1 MLALAARDDLH
12 LRSVDISQAFINS
25 DIDTEVYMEQPEGF
39 KEGVTKGQGR
49 IVCKLNKSLYGLKQ
63 SPRLWSEKLGEAL
76 HSMGFKKIYSDPSLY
91 IYDDGNVRIIV
102 PVWVDD
108 ITLASKS
115 KEALDKF
122 VVELQKHFK
131 LRDLGET
138 SYLLGMEIKRDW
150 DNHKLYISQR
160 QYIVN
165 KLAQFNMTDCKPVGT
180 PMAPGMKLTTDD
192 CPKTFEEAKEMEDI
206 PYMSAVGS
214 LLYLATMSWPDI
226 AFAASALARFNSNP
240 GMIHWKAVKH
250 LLRYVKGTM
259 DMKLVYGPDPAIGD
273 EIFVTYSDA
282 DYGGDKGSGKST
294 SGYLVKI
301 GLGAVCWSSKAQQ
314 MVVLSTTEAEYV
326 AGVAAG
332 KEICWMK
339 NLLSEI
345 GYKPTSPST
354 LFMDNQSAIRVAKN
368 PEHHGRMKQLDLS
381 FFWLRDQVDC
391 KRIHPVYLQTENMP
405 ADLLTKAL
413 AKPQVEKLRVMMG
426 LLE

>member
-1 MLALAARDDLH
+1 
-12 LRSVDISQAFINS
+12 
-25 DIDTEVYMEQPEGF
+25 
-39 KEGVTKGQGR
+39 
-49 IVCKLNKSLYGLKQ
+49 
-63 SPRLWSEKLGEAL
+63 
-76 HSMGFKKIYSDPSLY
+76 
-91 IYDDGNVRIIV
+91 
-102 PVWVDD
+102 
-108 ITLASKS
+108 
-115 KEALDKF
+115 
-122 VVELQKHFK
+122 
-131 LRDLGET
+131 
-138 SYLLGMEIKRDW
+138 
-150 DNHKLYISQR
+150 
-160 QYIVN
+160 
-165 KLAQFNMTDCKPVGT
+165 
-180 PMAPGMKLTTDD
+180 MAPGMKLTTDD
-192 CPKTFEEAKEMEDI
+192 CPKTYEEAQEMVDI

-214 LLYLATMSWPDI
+214 LLYLATMSRPDI

-282 DYGGDKGSGKST
+282 DYGGDKGTGRST

-354 LFMDNQSAIRVAKN
+354 LYMDNQSAIRVAKN

-391 KRIHPVYLQTENMP
+391 KRIQPVYLQTEEMP

-413 AKPQVEKLRVMMG
+413 AKPQVEKLREMMG
-426 LLE
+426 LVG